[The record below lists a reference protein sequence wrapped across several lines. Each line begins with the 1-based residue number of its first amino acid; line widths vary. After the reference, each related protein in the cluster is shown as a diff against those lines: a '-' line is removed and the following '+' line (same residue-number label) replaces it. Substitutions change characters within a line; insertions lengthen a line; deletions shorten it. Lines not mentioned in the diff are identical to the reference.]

1 MSRIQDA
8 RRWSRSVGWRPVCR
22 LGMGLAASRAAG
34 RGHRMHVRP
43 SFDDMLSSAGGRFLF
58 DAQQMVEALGW
69 TADEIRPLVGEF
81 REVTGR
87 LSERYRDLSGSLPF
101 PVPFRV
107 EEKAGLF

>member
-8 RRWSRSVGWRPVCR
+8 RRWSRSVGWGPVCR

-43 SFDDMLSSAGGRFLF
+43 SFDDMLVSAGGSFLF
-58 DAQQMVEALGW
+58 SARQVIAALGW
-69 TADEIRPLVGEF
+69 SAAEIDPLAGEF
-81 REVTGR
+81 RDVAGR
-87 LSERYRDLSGSLPF
+87 LSERYRQLADELPF

-107 EEKAGLF
+107 EE